1 VPLSEECLKDYSKN
15 KLRLFVGA
23 ITGHF
28 PCNKHLTTMRLAQS
42 SLCDRCESDEGS
54 MYHLGYICP
63 TFAQKRLNI
72 LGGHVLS
79 QNEYEKLSPKK
90 LTAFLVATLGLC
102 PNTAQNI

>member
-1 VPLSEECLKDYSKN
+1 MPLSEECLKDYSKN